1 MLSLKDW
8 LERQAEKEE
17 ILLDAA
23 SDQYRVLLDG
33 LLPQVR
39 LAALENGMEAVTEVI
54 TTFNF
59 EEDAITV
66 TMEGRV
72 EFPAKVTE
80 VDSITI

>member
-1 MLSLKDW
+1 LKDW

-17 ILLDAA
+17 LLLDAA
-23 SDQYRVLLDG
+23 SDQFRVLLDG

-39 LAALENGMEAVTEVI
+39 LAALENDMEAVTEVI

-59 EEDAITV
+59 EENAITL

>member
-1 MLSLKDW
+1 M
-8 LERQAEKEE
+8 ERQAEKEE
-17 ILLDAA
+17 LLLDAA
-23 SDQYRVLLDG
+23 SDQFRVLLDG

-39 LAALENGMEAVTEVI
+39 LAALENDMEAVTEVI

-59 EEDAITV
+59 EENAITL